1 MTMRPIID
9 THLHLSPQVSSNAA
23 VAASVLEHELAASH
37 VERAV
42 VLHLLA
48 QPWSAE
54 QFAEAISAY
63 KRLFGFVNIDPL
75 RSDARHQLCDAVE
88 NLGFIGLKLHPR
100 LQKFDLADRA
110 V

>member
-1 MTMRPIID
+1 MAIN
-9 THLHLSPQVSSNAA
+9 V
-23 VAASVLEHELAASH
+23 
-37 VERAV
+37 RAV

-110 V
+110 VSQLVSHAGELNVPVLIDAFPDGE